1 MTTEPASPPQSAG
14 KAARAPAVSTSA
26 FARPRE
32 FLGNRF
38 VYVVVSARARGLS
51 IGVNMNPDKR
61 CKFDCEYCEVNRA
74 VPALEKSLDVD
85 VMAEELQRTLWLACS
100 GELRHIHYH
109 DDTPD
114 DLLKLRHVALSGD

>member
-85 VMAEELQRTLWLACS
+85 VMAMELQRVLAQAYS
-100 GELRHIHYH
+100 GELR
-109 DDTPD
+109 TFPQFRNAPPD
-114 DLLKLRHVALSGD
+114 LMQLR